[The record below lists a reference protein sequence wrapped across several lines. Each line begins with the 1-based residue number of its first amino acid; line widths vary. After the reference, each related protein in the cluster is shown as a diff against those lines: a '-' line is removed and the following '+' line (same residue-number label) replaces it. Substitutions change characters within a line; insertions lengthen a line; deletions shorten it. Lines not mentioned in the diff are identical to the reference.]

1 MLGTCTTN
9 ISSHEIRRFVMT
21 FHQKIV
27 KTSRSSPISQKSKKK
42 RARGL
47 SGTSYPSFLKKRL
60 SPNISGSLMMNSSL
74 LCKERACPGH
84 ASHP

>member
-21 FHQKIV
+21 FHQKFV

-60 SPNISGSLMMNSSL
+60 SPNISGSLSGGASGLSRFRN
-74 LCKERACPGH
+74 PGVRG
-84 ASHP
+84 